1 MQTTFYILLNI
12 KTLHGFE
19 CFGRFN
25 IGNNRQAAYNLFQKL
40 NGSHTIDERSILCM
54 ELMETVDDLPLNIKM
69 ISCTLDEL
77 TENCRLI
84 TKETFNIIN
93 LEGQAS
99 CL

>member
-12 KTLHGFE
+12 KTPNGFE

-25 IGNNRQAAYNLFQKL
+25 IGNNRQAAYAVFQKL
-40 NGSHTIDERSILCM
+40 KGSYTIDEKSILCM
-54 ELMETVDDLPLNIKM
+54 ELMETVNDLPLNIKM
-69 ISCTLDEL
+69 ISCSLDEL

-93 LEGQAS
+93 LGGKTNV
-99 CL
+99 

>member
-12 KTLHGFE
+12 KTPNGFE

-25 IGNNRQAAYNLFQKL
+25 IGNNRKAAYAIFQKL
-40 NGSHTIDERSILCM
+40 KGSYTIDEKSILCM
-54 ELMETVDDLPLNIKM
+54 ELMETVENLPLNIKM
-69 ISCTLDEL
+69 ISCSLDEL

-93 LEGQAS
+93 LGGKT
-99 CL
+99 